1 MRAFQ
6 RSSPGVKYLLHAP
19 PEIGGGSNRLPLPL
33 HWFVHFSFQQH
44 ARYGRDGGYLSV
56 LPFACH
62 LIYGVPAP
70 GLRAIECSKVYAH
83 GYALS
88 TGFADD
94 RVDLTALEG
103 GDHLAIMLRTSF
115 STPMNT
121 RGTHNKLL
129 LLSRIAAAFDR
140 HTIGRSRYQQL
151 KRLNHLNLDED
162 LNLLWP
168 SSSPS
173 KADRPLVVDT
183 DTRRSPCSA

>member
-19 PEIGGGSNRLPLPL
+19 PEIGKIIGPTALSLARLSQR
-33 HWFVHFSFQQH
+33 HT
-44 ARYGRDGGYLSV
+44 RYGRDGGYLSV

-62 LIYGVPAP
+62 LICGVPAP

-162 LNLLWP
+162 LNLL
-168 SSSPS
+168 
-173 KADRPLVVDT
+173 
-183 DTRRSPCSA
+183 